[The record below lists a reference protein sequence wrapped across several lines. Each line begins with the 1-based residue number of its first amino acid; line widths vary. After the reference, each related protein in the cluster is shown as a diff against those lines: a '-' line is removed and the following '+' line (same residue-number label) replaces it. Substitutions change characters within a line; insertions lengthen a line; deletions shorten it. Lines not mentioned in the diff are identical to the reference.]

1 MTFLV
6 RAEEP
11 TGVTGGTRRARR
23 REHPTVA
30 LERAILAILSEGP
43 SHGYV
48 ILSKLERRLGGVCGI
63 SYGQVYRVLAGL
75 ERRGLIIGR
84 SVQVARR
91 PPRREYELSDTGRA
105 SVRRWLTEAPRPT
118 MFFGTDFYLRLPFLW
133 ALDGR
138 TRDEVLGQQVR
149 PLPGVALDRPRER
162 GAATRPRGGDPARPG
177 RPRDAGA
184 LSRRAPARLRRSVAR
199 VTIGRADISAPAEIS
214 APASPPMGEIASPR
228 CRNDSCT
235 PDRDATDG
243 RKEMQ

>member
-6 RAEEP
+6 RAEEA
-11 TGVTGGTRRARR
+11 TGGTGGATRARR

-75 ERRGLIIGR
+75 ERQGLIVGR
-84 SVQVARR
+84 AVQVARR
-91 PPRREYELSDTGRA
+91 PPRREYELSDAGRA
-105 SVRRWLTEAPRPT
+105 SVRRWLTEAPRPP

-133 ALDGR
+133 ALDGH

-149 PLPGVALDRPRER
+149 RCREHLAMLLDRCQASRSTDRE
-162 GAATRPRGGDPARPG
+162 
-177 RPRDAGA
+177 
-184 LSRRAPARLRRSVAR
+184 SVAQR
-199 VTIGRADISAPAEIS
+199 LVLEAAILHGRADLE
-214 APASPPMGEIASPR
+214 MLER
-228 CRNDSCT
+228 CRAARSLTSDDPS
-235 PDRDATDG
+235 PA
-243 RKEMQ
+243 

>member
-6 RAEEP
+6 RAEE
-11 TGVTGGTRRARR
+11 VTGGTGGAGRARR

-63 SYGQVYRVLAGL
+63 SYGQVYRVLGGL
-75 ERRGLIIGR
+75 ERRGLIVGR

-91 PPRREYELSDTGRA
+91 PTRREFELSDAGRA
-105 SVRRWLTEAPRPT
+105 SVRRWLTEAPLPT
-118 MFFGTDFYLRLPFLW
+118 TFLGTDFCLRLPFLW

-149 PLPGVALDRPRER
+149 RCREHLAMLLARCQASGSTDRE
-162 GAATRPRGGDPARPG
+162 
-177 RPRDAGA
+177 
-184 LSRRAPARLRRSVAR
+184 SVAQR
-199 VTIGRADISAPAEIS
+199 LVLEAAILHGRADLEMLERCRTARP
-214 APASPPMGEIASPR
+214 PASDDPSSP
-228 CRNDSCT
+228 
-235 PDRDATDG
+235 
-243 RKEMQ
+243 